1 MNVAAAFELAK
12 IFHAGQVDKAGEDY
26 FNGHLRRVAEYVAP
40 LGPEYVI
47 VGVLHDILEDTPLT
61 LEALEHVIGKDL
73 AKSVN
78 VLTRIGEGETYA
90 EYINKVSESG
100 DPIAIAVKNADIADH
115 LRDVKSITPSMI
127 KRYEAAL
134 AAINKV
140 IPAGGG

>member
-61 LEALEHVIGKDL
+61 LEALEHAIGKDL
-73 AKSVN
+73 AESVN
-78 VLTRIGEGETYA
+78 VLTEAKGDETYMD
-90 EYINKVSESG
+90 YIRKVAESG
-100 DPIAIAVKNADIADH
+100 DPIAIAVKNADLADH
-115 LRDVKSITPSMI
+115 LTDVSSITPSMI
-127 KRYEAAL
+127 KRYEKAIIAL
-134 AAINKV
+134 NKV
-140 IPAGGG
+140 T

>member
-26 FNGHLRRVAEYVAP
+26 FSGHLTRVAEHVAP

-78 VLTRIGEGETYA
+78 VLTRVGEGETYA

>member
-26 FNGHLRRVAEYVAP
+26 FSGHLTRVAEYVAP

-61 LEALEHVIGKDL
+61 LEALEHAIGKDL
-73 AKSVN
+73 AESVN
-78 VLTRIGEGETYA
+78 VLTEAKGDETYMD
-90 EYINKVSESG
+90 YIRKVAESG
-100 DPIAIAVKNADIADH
+100 DPIAIAVKNADLADH

-127 KRYEAAL
+127 KRYEKAVDV
-134 AAINKV
+134 INKS
-140 IPAGGG
+140 GNK

>member
-26 FNGHLRRVAEYVAP
+26 FSGHLTRVAEYVAP
-40 LGPEYVI
+40 LGSEYVI

-78 VLTRIGEGETYA
+78 VLTRVGEGETYA

-100 DPIAIAVKNADIADH
+100 DPIAVAVKNADIADH

-134 AAINKV
+134 AAINSN
-140 IPAGGG
+140 

>member
-26 FNGHLRRVAEYVAP
+26 FSGHLTRVAEHVAP

-78 VLTRIGEGETYA
+78 VLTRVGEGETYA
-90 EYINKVSESG
+90 
-100 DPIAIAVKNADIADH
+100 
-115 LRDVKSITPSMI
+115 
-127 KRYEAAL
+127 
-134 AAINKV
+134 
-140 IPAGGG
+140 

>member
-26 FNGHLRRVAEYVAP
+26 FSGHLTRVAEHVAP

-78 VLTRIGEGETYA
+78 VLTRVGEGETYA

-115 LRDVKSITPSMI
+115 LRDVKSITPSMV

-134 AAINKV
+134 AAINK
-140 IPAGGG
+140 

>member
-78 VLTRIGEGETYA
+78 VLTEAKGDETYMD
-90 EYINKVSESG
+90 YIHKVSESG
-100 DPIAIAVKNADIADH
+100 DPIAIAVKNADLADH

-127 KRYEAAL
+127 KRYEKAVDV
-134 AAINKV
+134 INKS
-140 IPAGGG
+140 GNK

>member
-26 FNGHLRRVAEYVAP
+26 FSGHLTRVAEHVAP

-47 VGVLHDILEDTPLT
+47 VGVLHDILEDTPLM

-78 VLTRIGEGETYA
+78 VLTRVGEGETYA

-115 LRDVKSITPSMI
+115 LRDVKSITPSMV

-134 AAINKV
+134 AAINK
-140 IPAGGG
+140 

>member
-26 FNGHLRRVAEYVAP
+26 FSGHLTRVAEHVAP

-78 VLTRIGEGETYA
+78 VLTRVGEGETYA

-134 AAINKV
+134 AAINK
-140 IPAGGG
+140 

>member
-26 FNGHLRRVAEYVAP
+26 FSGHLTRVAEHVAP

-78 VLTRIGEGETYA
+78 VLTRVGEGETYA

-100 DPIAIAVKNADIADH
+100 DPIAIAVKNADLADH
-115 LRDVKSITPSMI
+115 LRDVKSITPSMV

-134 AAINKV
+134 AAINK
-140 IPAGGG
+140 